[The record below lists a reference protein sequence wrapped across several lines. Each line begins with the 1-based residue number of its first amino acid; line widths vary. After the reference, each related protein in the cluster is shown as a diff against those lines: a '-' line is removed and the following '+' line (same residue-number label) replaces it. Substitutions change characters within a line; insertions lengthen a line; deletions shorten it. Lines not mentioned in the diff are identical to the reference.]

1 MKLQSRRIMLF
12 VLMGILFLGIHF
24 VFAEIITLKSGGTVE
39 GEIIEK
45 TDKYVKIYLH
55 GVKLKYFMDE
65 IKDIDGQKTVS
76 SDSNHFPPINES
88 ALFEAVKNVDILK
101 VKQLISE
108 GVDVNV
114 VNYSGATPLVWA
126 INGCHKDIVELLLSK
141 GAKVNTVDSGGM
153 TPLMWAA
160 HRCNRDIIELLLS
173 KGADV
178 KMKDKNG
185 KTAWI
190 WSVVNRNKDAKDVV
204 EFFLSKD
211 VDVNAK
217 DNSGGTVLMWAA
229 GMENKEIVELL
240 LSKGADVN
248 ARNSQGLTASMY
260 AGKNGFNEIAE
271 LLRLKEEQV
280 QPTKNSGKVDYYE
293 TQKTVKADVSYLPP
307 SGWLEGRNA
316 HNSPIVYSPDGKA
329 TILNLV
335 RGPANIITFQN
346 SLLLFRQKAKPISEE
361 KITFLGNPCYV
372 FTSEETNSRGG
383 KVKTMTYM
391 FLAKSKLYTLV
402 YGAVPDYFDTDYPS
416 FKDFLNTY
424 CIMD

>member
-1 MKLQSRRIMLF
+1 MMF
-12 VLMGILFLGIHF
+12 FLIVVSLWGIHS

-45 TDKYVKIYLH
+45 TDKYVKIDFQ

-65 IKDIDGQKTVS
+65 IKDIDGQRTVS
-76 SDSNHFPPINES
+76 SDGNHFPPINES
-88 ALFEAVKNVDILK
+88 ALFEAVKNVDIPK
-101 VKQLISE
+101 IQQLISY
-108 GVDVNV
+108 GVDVNI

-126 INGCHKDIVELLLSK
+126 INECHKDIVELLLSK
-141 GAKVNTVDSGGM
+141 GAKVNTVDNASGM

-160 HRCNRDIIELLLS
+160 HRCNSDIIELLLS

-178 KMKDKNG
+178 EIKDKNG

-190 WSVVNRNKDAKDVV
+190 WSVVNRNKDAKEVV
-204 EFFLSKD
+204 ELFLSKG

-229 GMENKEIVELL
+229 GMGKKEIVELL

-260 AGKNGFNEIAE
+260 AGNNGFNEIAE
-271 LLRLKEEQV
+271 FLRLKEEQV
-280 QPTKNSGKVDYYE
+280 QPTKNSGNVDYYE
-293 TQKTVKADVSYLPP
+293 TQKTVKAGTSYLPP
-307 SGWLEGRNA
+307 SGWLEGRDV
-316 HNSPIVYSPDGKA
+316 HNSPIIYSPDGKA

-335 RGPANIITFQN
+335 KGPANIITFQN
-346 SLLLFRQKAKPISEE
+346 YLLLFRQMAKPISEE
-361 KITFLGNPCYV
+361 KITFLGNLCYV

-383 KVKTMTYM
+383 KVKTITYM
-391 FLAKSKLYTLV
+391 FLAKGKLYTVV
-402 YGAVPDYFDTDYPS
+402 YGAVPDYFDNYLSS

-424 CIMD
+424 RIME